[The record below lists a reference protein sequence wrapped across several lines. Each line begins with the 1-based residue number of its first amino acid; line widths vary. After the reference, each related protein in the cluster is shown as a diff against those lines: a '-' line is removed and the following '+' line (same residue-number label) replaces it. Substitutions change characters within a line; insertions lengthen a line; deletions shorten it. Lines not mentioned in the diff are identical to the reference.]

1 MLSQGIAAVKA
12 GNVQQARLLLDGAIR
27 QNPNDERTWGWFY
40 NVCENDEERIRC
52 LRELLRINPN
62 REIVKKKLGELTG
75 FESPLLSP
83 KLQPVTPNR
92 LSQPIQKVEKRGNH
106 TWIWIGVLA
115 ILAIIVCIGGIIV
128 FGGILI
134 SNPANI
140 QPTVTNVPIVIN
152 APAMFGKSV
161 DEIRELYQVDES
173 LPLQMI
179 EPGTFSHIPQGSY
192 WEAYF
197 FRKYN
202 IDFFYDASM
211 HVIGFDVF
219 SGLIDDQILITDW
232 NIALKMFNFNVTSL
246 PDFCAHDFS
255 GNHSCSSID
264 DSYLGLIWWN
274 NNGHMIDIRADYS
287 TDCIQTIYVWP
298 PNFSHVP

>member
-1 MLSQGIAAVKA
+1 MPEDYLTEGIAAAKT
-12 GNVQQARLLLDGAIR
+12 GNKQEARKLLDAAIR
-27 QNPNDERTWGWFY
+27 AAPNDERTWGWFY
-40 NVCENDEERIRC
+40 EVCENDEERIRC
-52 LRELLRINPN
+52 LREMLRINPN
-62 REIVKKKLGELTG
+62 REIVKKKIGELTS
-75 FESPLLSP
+75 FEPPLLSP
-83 KLQPVTPNR
+83 KPQPVTPTR
-92 LSQPIQKVEKRGNH
+92 LSQPIQKVDKGGNH
-106 TWIWIGVLA
+106 TWIWIASLA

-202 IDFFYDASM
+202 IDFFLM
-211 HVIGFDVF
+211 H
-219 SGLIDDQILITDW
+219 QC
-232 NIALKMFNFNVTSL
+232 M
-246 PDFCAHDFS
+246 
-255 GNHSCSSID
+255 
-264 DSYLGLIWWN
+264 
-274 NNGHMIDIRADYS
+274 
-287 TDCIQTIYVWP
+287 
-298 PNFSHVP
+298 